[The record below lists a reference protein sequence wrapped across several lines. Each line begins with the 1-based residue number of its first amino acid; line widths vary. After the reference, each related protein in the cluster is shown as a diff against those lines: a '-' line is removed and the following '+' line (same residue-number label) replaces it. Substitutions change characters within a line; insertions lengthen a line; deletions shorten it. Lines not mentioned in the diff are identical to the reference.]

1 MTFNKCFFN
10 DSRPIYNDNK
20 WYEKETTLQK
30 GKDDAGDFLWLDAA
44 VADHNLDPLFSGV
57 FAANNLKPTRQTT
70 LGSLGVIK
78 SGLIRVY
85 ALKNYSTYIVRDS
98 KAWFIWSAKV
108 SNALTLVLQ
117 FLLKQFLL

>member
-1 MTFNKCFFN
+1 MISIYSSSQSSSPGFDITKGVAFLVYNSTSYYIYDIPSCMTFNKCFFN

-70 LGSLGVIK
+70 L
-78 SGLIRVY
+78 
-85 ALKNYSTYIVRDS
+85 DS
-98 KAWFIWSAKV
+98 FFSM
-108 SNALTLVLQ
+108 SNVVWLE
-117 FLLKQFLL
+117 

>member
-70 LGSLGVIK
+70 LDSFFSMSNVVWLE
-78 SGLIRVY
+78 
-85 ALKNYSTYIVRDS
+85 YIC
-98 KAWFIWSAKV
+98 I
-108 SNALTLVLQ
+108 Q
-117 FLLKQFLL
+117 F

>member
-70 LGSLGVIK
+70 LDSFFLNVK
-78 SGLIRVY
+78 CGLIRVY
-85 ALKNYSTYIVRDS
+85 VFNSKKFVRKD
-98 KAWFIWSAKV
+98 
-108 SNALTLVLQ
+108 
-117 FLLKQFLL
+117 

>member
-44 VADHNLDPLFSGV
+44 AAVADHNLDPLFSEV
-57 FAANNLKPTRQTT
+57 FAANNLKPTWQTT
-70 LGSLGVIK
+70 LGSLKLYQI
-78 SGLIRVY
+78 
-85 ALKNYSTYIVRDS
+85 
-98 KAWFIWSAKV
+98 WFD
-108 SNALTLVLQ
+108 
-117 FLLKQFLL
+117 

>member
-70 LGSLGVIK
+70 LDSFFSMSNVVWLG
-78 SGLIRVY
+78 RVY
-85 ALKNYSTYIVRDS
+85 SILKN
-98 KAWFIWSAKV
+98 
-108 SNALTLVLQ
+108 L
-117 FLLKQFLL
+117 

>member
-20 WYEKETTLQK
+20 WYEKETLQK
-30 GKDDAGDFLWLDAA
+30 GKDDAGDFLWLAAAA

-70 LGSLGVIK
+70 LDSFFFNVK
-78 SGLIRVY
+78 YGLIRVY
-85 ALKNYSTYIVRDS
+85 MYSILKN
-98 KAWFIWSAKV
+98 
-108 SNALTLVLQ
+108 L
-117 FLLKQFLL
+117 